1 MESDEIVLEQYTVRG
16 ENVEGD
22 VILRSYI
29 VASRYEAI
37 LAFLNDE
44 SNKGYVPFGYITVEN
59 NTTEEA

>member
-37 LAFLNDE
+37 LAFLNDDSNE
-44 SNKGYVPFGYITVEN
+44 SYLPFGYYIVEN
-59 NTTEEA
+59 NTQE

>member
-1 MESDEIVLEQYTVRG
+1 MESDEIVLEQYVVRG

-37 LAFLNDE
+37 LAFLNDDSNE
-44 SNKGYVPFGYITVEN
+44 SYVPLGYYIVEN
-59 NTTEEA
+59 NTQE

>member
-1 MESDEIVLEQYTVRG
+1 MESDEIVLEQYVVRG

-37 LAFLNDE
+37 LAFLNDD
-44 SNKGYVPFGYITVEN
+44 SNKGYVPFRYDIVEN
-59 NTTEEA
+59 NTQE

>member
-1 MESDEIVLEQYTVRG
+1 MESDEIVLEQYVVRG

-37 LAFLNDE
+37 LAFLNDN
-44 SNKGYVPFGYITVEN
+44 SNEGYVPFRYDIVEN
-59 NTTEEA
+59 NTQE

>member
-37 LAFLNDE
+37 LAFLNDY
-44 SNKGYVPFGYITVEN
+44 SNEGYVPFGYYTVEN
-59 NTTEEA
+59 DTQE

>member
-37 LAFLNDE
+37 LAFLNDD
-44 SNKGYVPFGYITVEN
+44 SNEGYIPVGNYIVEN
-59 NTTEEA
+59 NTQE

>member
-1 MESDEIVLEQYTVRG
+1 MESDEIVLEQYVVRG

-37 LAFLNDE
+37 LAFLNDD
-44 SNKGYVPFGYITVEN
+44 SNERYVPFGYYIVEN
-59 NTTEEA
+59 NTQE